1 MRDKVLVTGANGNLG
16 KKFILSKGDFD
27 ICALVRSEK
36 AKNDLMSFVQAK
48 GIQDVQIVK
57 CDYLN
62 VSLVKELASS
72 CSYVLHLVGIIKENK
87 HNKFD
92 LVHKQTTKAVVEAI
106 NGSDIKKT
114 CYISILGSKVSSRN
128 TCFSSRGLAEKLFI
142 DSDIPSLILQVP
154 MVLGEGDYASKA
166 LKKNA
171 LSRFSFTF
179 RKLSL
184 EQPIYAGDIIDAIKL
199 DISRTLEGD
208 HSPIGIRALAGPT
221 SLTRERLIIRVA
233 KQLGVK
239 VKVCS
244 IPLFLGYALAR
255 IFEMLFSHPPMTT
268 AMLGVLD
275 HDDDIDPLPSC
286 DDLGIKLTTLDA
298 MLETTI
304 SP

>member
-36 AKNDLMSFVQAK
+36 AKKDLTSFVKANSVE
-48 GIQDVQIVK
+48 DVQIVK

-62 VSLVKELASS
+62 VSAIKELANS
-72 CSYVLHLVGIIKENK
+72 CRYALHLVGIIKENK

-92 LVHKQTTKAVVEAI
+92 LVHKQTTKAVLEAI
-106 NGSDIKKT
+106 KGSDIKKT

-166 LKKNA
+166 LKKKA
-171 LSRFSFTF
+171 LSRFGFTF

-184 EQPIYAGDIIDAIKL
+184 EQPIYAGDIIEVINL
-199 DISRTLEGD
+199 DIGRSLKGD
-208 HSPIGIRALAGPT
+208 LSPSGIKTLAGPI
-221 SLTRERLIIRVA
+221 SLTREKLIKKAAKLLGARVIVFS
-233 KQLGVK
+233 L
-239 VKVCS
+239 
-244 IPLFLGYALAR
+244 PLFLGYGLAR
-255 IFEMLFSHPPMTT
+255 IFEILFSNPPLSR

-275 HDDDIDPLPSC
+275 HDYVIDPLHSC
-286 DDLGIKLTTLDA
+286 KELGIELTVLDT
-298 MLETTI
+298 MLEITLI
-304 SP
+304 S

>member
-36 AKNDLMSFVQAK
+36 AKNDLTSFVQANS
-48 GIQDVQIVK
+48 IEDVQIVK

-62 VSLVKELASS
+62 VTAIKELAST
-72 CSYVLHLVGIIKENK
+72 CRYALHLVGIIKENK

-92 LVHKQTTKAVVEAI
+92 LVHKETTKAVLEAI

-154 MVLGEGDYASKA
+154 MVLGEGDYASKS

-184 EQPIYAGDIIDAIKL
+184 EQPIYTGDIIEVINI
-199 DISRTLEGD
+199 DIGRSLEGNF
-208 HSPIGIRALAGPT
+208 SPSGIKTLAGPT
-221 SLTRERLIIRVA
+221 SLTREKLIKKAA
-233 KQLGVK
+233 KLLGVR
-239 VKVCS
+239 VIVFS
-244 IPLFLGYALAR
+244 LPLFLGYGLAR
-255 IFEMLFSHPPMTT
+255 IFEILFSNPPISRS
-268 AMLGVLD
+268 MLGVLD
-275 HDDDIDPLPSC
+275 HDDAIDPLHSC
-286 DDLGIKLTTLDA
+286 KELGIELTVLDV

-304 SP
+304 IS

>member
-142 DSDIPSLILQVP
+142 DSDIPSPASGIILEIIAQVNDTVP
-154 MVLGEGDYASKA
+154 VGDVIAKIGEAD
-166 LKKNA
+166 
-171 LSRFSFTF
+171 
-179 RKLSL
+179 
-184 EQPIYAGDIIDAIKL
+184 EQPDGPSEKVVEAPG
-199 DISRTLEGD
+199 E
-208 HSPIGIRALAGPT
+208 PT
-221 SLTRERLIIRVA
+221 SSSQPILDSTSEK
-233 KQLGVK
+233 KQMEKTVPTALQPVGVISSK
-239 VKVCS
+239 KR
-244 IPLFLGYALAR
+244 FY
-255 IFEMLFSHPPMTT
+255 
-268 AMLGVLD
+268 
-275 HDDDIDPLPSC
+275 SC
-286 DDLGIKLTTLDA
+286 VRCLQ
-298 MLETTI
+298 
-304 SP
+304 SF